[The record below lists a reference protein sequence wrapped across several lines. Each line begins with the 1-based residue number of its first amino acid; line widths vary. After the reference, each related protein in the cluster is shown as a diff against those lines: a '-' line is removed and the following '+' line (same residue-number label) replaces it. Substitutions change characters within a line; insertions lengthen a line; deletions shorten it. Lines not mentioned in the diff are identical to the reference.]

1 MIFDEICIVFE
12 FYNNIFEFYNN
23 IFEFYKFV
31 GYPYMKKNKSHY
43 IGKHNNL

>member
-12 FYNNIFEFYNN
+12 FYDIIFEFYNN

-31 GYPYMKKNKSHY
+31 GYPYMKTNKSPY
-43 IGKHNNL
+43 IGKHDNV